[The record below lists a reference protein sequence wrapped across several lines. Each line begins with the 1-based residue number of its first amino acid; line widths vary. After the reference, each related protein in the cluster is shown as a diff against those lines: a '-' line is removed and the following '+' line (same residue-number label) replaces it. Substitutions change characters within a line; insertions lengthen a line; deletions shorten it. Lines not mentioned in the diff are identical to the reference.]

1 MKKRK
6 LKKPVIYMLY
16 GLAGIALIASIYFV
30 EKAFSNALFK
40 PQKDDY
46 EYVDGPVIDDDIPVV
61 STGTVILRPYNSDKI
76 QVVKGYYDYKGEPS
90 AQEKALI
97 FYQDTYLQNSGIVY
111 GSAESFD
118 VLSILD
124 GTVIDVRE
132 DDFLGK
138 IVEVKHSND
147 MMSIYQ
153 SLSEVTV
160 KKNDVIKQ
168 GDIIGKSGKSS
179 ISSEMNE
186 NLYFELFYK
195 GSNVNPDEYYDKKV
209 EEL

>member
-1 MKKRK
+1 MIMKVNLRTRK
-6 LKKPVIYMLY
+6 IFNIVWKYLFTKYGVIY
-16 GLAGIALIASIYFV
+16 GC
-30 EKAFSNALFK
+30 N
-40 PQKDDY
+40 
-46 EYVDGPVIDDDIPVV
+46 
-61 STGTVILRPYNSDKI
+61 
-76 QVVKGYYDYKGEPS
+76 
-90 AQEKALI
+90 
-97 FYQDTYLQNSGIVY
+97 DT
-111 GSAESFD
+111 FD
-118 VLSILD
+118 VVSILD
-124 GTVIDVRE
+124 GTVIDVKE
-132 DDFLGK
+132 DNLLGK

>member
-1 MKKRK
+1 M
-6 LKKPVIYMLY
+6 I
-16 GLAGIALIASIYFV
+16 SW
-30 EKAFSNALFK
+30 
-40 PQKDDY
+40 
-46 EYVDGPVIDDDIPVV
+46 
-61 STGTVILRPYNSDKI
+61 
-76 QVVKGYYDYKGEPS
+76 
-90 AQEKALI
+90 
-97 FYQDTYLQNSGIVY
+97 
-111 GSAESFD
+111 
-118 VLSILD
+118 
-124 GTVIDVRE
+124 
-132 DDFLGK
+132 K